1 MHFSG
6 QGIALAGKRRVAAHD
21 MRQLIDL
28 FSLPAETAQLV
39 THLQAA
45 KKIITIEENVL
56 AGGMGS
62 YILELL
68 SDNQMVKPVKRLGL
82 QFKDGYYDKFI
93 SREYV
98 REEQGLS
105 EASIEK
111 AIREMVG

>member
-1 MHFSG
+1 
-6 QGIALAGKRRVAAHD
+6 
-21 MRQLIDL
+21 
-28 FSLPAETAQLV
+28 
-39 THLQAA
+39 LQAA

-82 QFKDGYYDKFI
+82 QFKNGYYDKFI